1 MKLTICAVCI
11 LLYRGKAKLSV
22 VSLEPTKFFSF
33 AELANLNFTVKKGR
47 RKRPFLLFQAPF
59 NVFVVVSFNFTLMCL
74 LMLFLAF

>member
-33 AELANLNFTVKKGR
+33 AELANLNFTLKKDVENVLFYCF
-47 RKRPFLLFQAPF
+47 KHLSTYLL
-59 NVFVVVSFNFTLMCL
+59 L
-74 LMLFLAF
+74 